1 MHASTLW
8 LLTSFISYVG
18 YLLFRSPAIK
28 RNGQALRRPPDTLPL
43 VGNGILFLQARH
55 RLFSWFVKCERQY
68 GFETFQISVPS
79 LPPGVVI
86 NDPKNLEYV
95 FKNEG
100 IFAKGEFFKKRS
112 WDLFGNGIINADGE
126 LWRVQRKAGLHFLNN
141 ANLKALTDLV
151 LPVYLKK
158 TVTTLH
164 AIERGRTIDL
174 EEVLHELTT
183 QLMGRMAYDMDIHNS
198 DPFSK
203 AFDYASGATGERFQ
217 NPLYQITEILL
228 GAKFRSSV
236 RRVKAFGSE
245 IVARAIQSRK
255 SKANG
260 CQKDPTIATISGS
273 LINSL
278 LDSIDDED
286 MVADAALNYLSAG
299 RDTTAQ
305 ALTWTFYLLMRNP
318 AKAEAIRREVMHM
331 MKQADSKMPDA
342 PGCSI
347 EDFNTA
353 DFRPV
358 ALPYVTAVFYEALRL
373 YPPVPFELKQCEKAT
388 SLPDGTFLPKSS
400 ILLWCTWAMNRSKL
414 IWGEDAEE
422 FMPERWLVDGVLISK
437 TAFEFPVFN
446 GGPRTCLGKS
456 MALAVAVQVIAT
468 LQMKF
473 NIELTENK
481 ERISK
486 NSLTLPMKGGL
497 PCFVNVRMYDVLG

>member
-8 LLTSFISYVG
+8 LLISFVSYVG

-28 RNGQALRRPPDTLPL
+28 RNGQALRRPPNTLPL
-43 VGNGILFLQARH
+43 VGNGILFLRARH
-55 RLFSWFVKCERQY
+55 KLFSWFVKCEHQF

-100 IFAKGEFFKKRS
+100 IFAKGKFFKKRS

-141 ANLKALTDLV
+141 ANLKALTDVV
-151 LPVYLKK
+151 LPVYLQK
-158 TVTTLH
+158 TVKTLH
-164 AIERGRTIDL
+164 AVENGRTIDL
-174 EEVLHELTT
+174 EEVFHELTT

-203 AFDYASGATGERFQ
+203 EFDYASGATGERFQ
-217 NPLYQITEILL
+217 NPLYQITEFLL

-236 RRVKAFGSE
+236 RRVKEFGSE
-245 IVARAIQSRK
+245 IVASAIQSRN

-260 CQKDPTIATISGS
+260 SQKDPTIGTISGS

-318 AKAEAIRREVMHM
+318 DKADAIRREVMQM
-331 MKQADSKMPDA
+331 MKQGDSKMPDA

-347 EDFNTA
+347 EDVNTA

-400 ILLWCTWAMNRSKL
+400 ILLWCTWAMNRSRL
-414 IWGEDAEE
+414 IWGENAED
-422 FMPERWLVDGVLISK
+422 FMPERWLLDGALISK

-446 GGPRTCLGKS
+446 GGPRTCLGKP
-456 MALAVAVQVIAT
+456 MAIAVAVQVIAT
-468 LQMKF
+468 LQIEF
-473 NIELTENK
+473 NIELSDNK

-486 NSLTLPMKGGL
+486 NSLTLPMEGGL
-497 PCFVNVRMYDVLG
+497 PCFINVRPHDGSG